1 MGKMKRIKEI
11 SNDPY
16 LAQEFIRQTELAET
30 LKKESFIFQYE
41 NVKTP
46 IARVMCAFIKEELTK
61 DDSYDREAKL

>member
-1 MGKMKRIKEI
+1 MKRIKEI
-11 SNDPY
+11 SNDPIA
-16 LAQEFIRQTELAET
+16 AQEFIRLTNLAET
-30 LKKESFIFQYE
+30 LNKESFTFQYE

>member
-1 MGKMKRIKEI
+1 MKGIKEI
-11 SNDPY
+11 SNDPIA
-16 LAQEFIRQTELAET
+16 AQEFIRLTNLAET
-30 LKKESFIFQYE
+30 LNKESFTFQYE